1 MKEFENVSDILDFA
15 IDLEQNAV
23 DFYTDLAGRSEN
35 EAMAEVFTQ
44 FANEEKGHKLRLQR
58 IKANEAFEFKEE
70 KVTDLHIADYM
81 IRIDISPTMS
91 YKDALILAMKREKS
105 AYKLYSDLV
114 AIAPPSL
121 QKVFQTLAQEE
132 AKHKLRFEIE
142 YDDYVLREN

>member
-1 MKEFENVSDILDFA
+1 MKEFENVNDILDFA

-23 DFYTDLAGRSEN
+23 DFYENLAGRSEN
-35 EAMAEVFTQ
+35 EAMANVFIQ
-44 FANEEKGHKLRLQR
+44 FANEEKGHKQRLQR
-58 IKANEAFEFKEE
+58 IKENEAFEFKKE
-70 KVTDLHIADYM
+70 KVSDLHIADYM
-81 IRIDISPTMS
+81 TRVDISSEMS

-114 AIAPPSL
+114 KIAPSNL
-121 QKVFQTLAQEE
+121 QKVFQVLAQEE